1 MNILI
6 ILSIMAW
13 VGTAITQGLS
23 LITIGSIVSTG
34 LFCSRKIGHFCKLST
49 LLIIEGIS
57 LFITVAWQLLFNS
70 FSWPR
75 FIICIILR
83 IVFLW
88 ICYYDMTQFT
98 YVKEIHRKE

>member
-6 ILSIMAW
+6 GLSIALW
-13 VGTAITQGLS
+13 IGTAITQGLS
-23 LITIGSIVSTG
+23 LITLGTIVSTG
-34 LFCSRKIGHFCKLST
+34 LFCSRKVGHFCKMNT
-49 LLIIEGIS
+49 LLVIEGIS

-70 FSWPR
+70 FSQTR

-83 IVFLW
+83 ILFLW
-88 ICYYDMTQFT
+88 ICYYDMTKFT